1 MVTGKVERDGTHR
14 FSLSLSLSL
23 LVEDLAIK
31 KNKTKIF
38 VIGNRKISQ
47 MVNGIW
53 PY

>member
-1 MVTGKVERDGTHR
+1 MVHIV
-14 FSLSLSLSL
+14 SLSL

-31 KNKTKIF
+31 KINKTKIF
-38 VIGNRKISQ
+38 IIGKISQ